1 MHRVLRRER
10 TLRWES
16 VEKDRLKLRV
26 TKDATQEVKLM
37 TATKRKSEV
46 DEIAVVKEKLVPQTR
61 KELSVVCIEVDERV
75 TSDDEQVLWK
85 GRTVMK
91 LC

>member
-61 KELSVVCIEVDERV
+61 KELSCLYRYVG
-75 TSDDEQVLWK
+75 
-85 GRTVMK
+85 GRASYK
-91 LC
+91 